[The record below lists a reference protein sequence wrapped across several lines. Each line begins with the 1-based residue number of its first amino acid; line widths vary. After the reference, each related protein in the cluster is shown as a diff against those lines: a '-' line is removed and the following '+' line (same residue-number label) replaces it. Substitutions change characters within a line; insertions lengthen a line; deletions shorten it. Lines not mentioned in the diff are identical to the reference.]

1 MNCKRVFLVDDDASV
16 LNGLSRL
23 LRQAGF
29 DVQSYQSPSEFLDH
43 HDAKSPGCAILDV
56 LLGDR
61 SGLEIQYALAARGD
75 KRPVIFITGGGDVA
89 TGIRAMKAGAFEFV
103 TKPIQLEAVALTIKK
118 ALEFQRLRQ
127 ENVLLRKTVREKF
140 AFTQLIGTSDEMQA
154 LQAFIEKAALASLHG
169 DVFDDAATGQG
180 LLNYFL
186 RAINCGALTEDEA
199 LKLSSLT
206 NDELRSGS
214 FVKILKNRQNL

>member
-89 TGIRAMKAGAFEFV
+89 TGIRAMKAGAVDFL
-103 TKPIQLEAVALTIKK
+103 TKPVMEKDLLEAVDR
-118 ALEFQRLRQ
+118 ALERDRLTR
-127 ENVLLRKTVREKF
+127 EEGATIAAVRARVASLTPREHEVLVCVIAGRMNKQIAADLRIAEKTVKVHRARVMSKMAVRSVAELVR
-140 AFTQLIGTSDEMQA
+140 TMQRTPPA
-154 LQAFIEKAALASLHG
+154 G
-169 DVFDDAATGQG
+169 
-180 LLNYFL
+180 
-186 RAINCGALTEDEA
+186 
-199 LKLSSLT
+199 KLERYST
-206 NDELRSGS
+206 
-214 FVKILKNRQNL
+214 K

>member
-89 TGIRAMKAGAFEFV
+89 TGIRAMKAGAVDFL
-103 TKPIQLEAVALTIKK
+103 TKPVMEKDLLEAVDR
-118 ALEFQRLRQ
+118 ALERDRLTR
-127 ENVLLRKTVREKF
+127 EEGATIAAVRARVASLTPREHEVLGCVIAGRMNKQIAADLRIAEKTVKVHRARVMSKMAVRSVAELVR
-140 AFTQLIGTSDEMQA
+140 TMQRTLPA
-154 LQAFIEKAALASLHG
+154 G
-169 DVFDDAATGQG
+169 
-180 LLNYFL
+180 
-186 RAINCGALTEDEA
+186 
-199 LKLSSLT
+199 KLDRPST
-206 NDELRSGS
+206 
-214 FVKILKNRQNL
+214 K